1 MAFRMPRGV
10 CCVRSAAMADN
21 WVQPRRSPSQINP
34 ATGNRRITA
43 KKRSPL
49 KESLGR
55 IGEMPIHH
63 KLDIYVRFLHLDD
76 ALKKRIFKGNQRTYF
91 QSSAE
96 VGG

>member
-1 MAFRMPRGV
+1 
-10 CCVRSAAMADN
+10 MADN

-43 KKRSPL
+43 GKLSRLKK
-49 KESLGR
+49 SLGR
-55 IGEMPIHH
+55 ISEMPIHH

-76 ALKKRIFKGNQRTYF
+76 ALKKRISKGNQGTYF